1 MSPTEQSEEDDVE
14 VVPMELPL
22 DRATIAWLAR
32 LHNLTG
38 DHPRIMIASML
49 RMIRTDDEAL
59 HSKPKRKRAKPNG
72 ENRHGEASSRRLH

>member
-1 MSPTEQSEEDDVE
+1 MSPDKQSEEDEVE

-22 DRATIAWLAR
+22 DRATIAWLAH

-49 RMIRTDDEAL
+49 RMIRVDDEAL
-59 HSKPKRKRAKPNG
+59 HSKPKRKRIKSNG
-72 ENRHGEASSRRLH
+72 ENRYGEGRRLH